1 VTNTTDCFNTVGMR
15 EHVGGCVLQPGEEIA
30 AALNWTPRKG

>member
-1 VTNTTDCFNTVGMR
+1 MR
-15 EHVGGCVLQPGEEIA
+15 EHVGGCVMQPGEEIA